1 MVEGMKAKTIQATTA
16 FFFTGILFGLLIGN
30 VVGCSENDA
39 DRPMTSSAIPT
50 YAKAPS
56 DRTRITFIELG
67 SDRCIPCRAMRE
79 VMRRLEQKYPE
90 ELKIV
95 FYDVWTEDGRPAAD
109 QYGIRVIPTQ
119 VFLDEDGK
127 EFFRHE
133 GYPGF
138 DEAQTIMQER
148 LAR

>member
-1 MVEGMKAKTIQATTA
+1 MVEGMKTVL
-16 FFFTGILFGLLIGN
+16 FTGFLLFLLIGN

-39 DRPMTSSAIPT
+39 DRPTTSSAIPT
-50 YAKAPS
+50 YATSPL

-67 SDRCIPCRAMRE
+67 SDQCIPCRAMQE
-79 VMRRLEQKYPE
+79 VMRRLEREYPE

-95 FYDVWTEDGRPAAD
+95 FYDVWTEAGRPAAS
-109 QYGIRVIPTQ
+109 QYGVRGIPTQ
-119 VFLDEDGK
+119 VFLDEKGR

-133 GYPGF
+133 GYLPF
-138 DEAQTIMQER
+138 EEAKKILQER

>member
-1 MVEGMKAKTIQATTA
+1 
-16 FFFTGILFGLLIGN
+16 
-30 VVGCSENDA
+30 
-39 DRPMTSSAIPT
+39 
-50 YAKAPS
+50 
-56 DRTRITFIELG
+56 
-67 SDRCIPCRAMRE
+67 MRE
-79 VMRRLEQKYPE
+79 VIRRLEQKYPE